1 MQSKNDMERQRQ
13 ILQVKKAPSISMNQ
27 QNLRERQRSLSPEEP
42 VEEIKFVDIL
52 ISDLQLLELWSN
64 KFVFKPPNL

>member
-1 MQSKNDMERQRQ
+1 MERQRQ

-52 ISDLQLLELWSN
+52 ISDLQLLEL
-64 KFVFKPPNL
+64 